1 MAAATKP
8 PSATD
13 CESNRE
19 SVAVMVHGTYSASPD
34 DSGQRWWQAGSPTA
48 NKVQELLPDSIRV
61 AKQKEVF
68 HWSGENSERARSKA
82 ASKLLRH
89 LHRLEDQDH
98 DYHLVGHSHG
108 GSVIWNALQMSV
120 LLKRPLRGLASW
132 TTVGTPFMQ
141 HRSRGALNLK
151 NLLGLIVG
159 LTLLIPAMAAP
170 KKLLATLYNIS
181 VDSRAEFVLTP
192 DHEVG
197 YANFLRTPV
206 LAAVEKFGVAVDRRP
221 DGVHVGSY
229 DPLSGQTLA
238 KYFFATPE
246 GLFLL
251 IVMIAIS
258 YFFIHFIVLC
268 IAPAIESYRIRLEQR
283 LHRRAFE
290 VYGGRWLGIW
300 SPDDEAINGL
310 RATLNISVSFVGKM
324 LPREV
329 VYLSDIFALLSRPY
343 YWLLAPLYN
352 RFVHPAVDG
361 KVRNI
366 VIRAAQ
372 GSDRPTATLID
383 VTAYPVVDPAFSP
396 PPLPALLNLKLLS
409 LANRHAHEL
418 VPKLRS
424 LIART
429 SFTSGMEILGG
440 QLSGKELVHTA
451 YFEQDEILKL
461 ITANMAWESAEVD
474 QAASLGSMPPWLRKW
489 FIAFKQGMGHDQQIE
504 RTDLPETKSPLRR
517 EPQRRKAG

>member
-1 MAAATKP
+1 MAVATKP
-8 PSATD
+8 QSATSSD
-13 CESNRE
+13 ADRE

-34 DSGQRWWQAGSPTA
+34 DSGERWWQADSRVA
-48 NKVQELLPDSIRV
+48 QKFQELLPACIRV

-82 ASKLLRH
+82 AAKLLRH
-89 LHRLEDQDH
+89 LHRLEDQGH

-108 GSVIWNALQMSV
+108 GSVIWSALRLSV

-141 HRSRGALNLK
+141 HRSRGALNLM

-170 KKLLATLYNIS
+170 KKLVATLYNIT
-181 VDSRAEFVLTP
+181 VDNRSEFVLTP
-192 DHEVG
+192 DHAAG
-197 YANFLRTPV
+197 YGHFLRTPV
-206 LAAVEKFGVAVDRRP
+206 LAAVEQFGVAVDRRP

-229 DPLSGQTLA
+229 DPISGQTLA
-238 KYFFATPE
+238 NYFFATPE

-251 IVMIAIS
+251 VVMIAIS

-283 LHRRAFE
+283 LHQRAFE
-290 VYGGRWLGIW
+290 VYGARWLGIW

-383 VTAYPVVDPAFSP
+383 VTASPVSDPAFSP
-396 PPLPALLNLKLLS
+396 PSLPALLNLKLLS
-409 LANRHAHEL
+409 LANRHAHVL
-418 VPKLRS
+418 VPKLRG
-424 LIART
+424 LISRT

-461 ITANMAWESAEVD
+461 ISANMAWEAADVD
-474 QAASLGSMPPWLRKW
+474 HTASLRSMPPWLRKW
-489 FIAFKQGMGHDQQIE
+489 FIAFKEGMGHGQQIE
-504 RTDLPETKSPLRR
+504 RTDPPESKSPLRS
-517 EPQRRKAG
+517 EPQQRKAG